1 MKIKTQKPM
10 TTLACFILSVCA
22 VGAFAAEQGEQ
33 AKSTEQQV
41 IGVSVPVLANPF
53 WQRYVGFV
61 NQVAQQLN
69 VKVNIVDCQNQEAK
83 QLEDIENLLASGVKG
98 LIVTPQTAQVGP
110 TIIEKARRANI
121 PIAIT
126 DRWPGI
132 DPTKYDWD
140 GFVGFIGPD
149 DEDTGYRIAKSLIDS
164 GKTVLVGICGVH
176 GASVAEGRFA
186 GLDKAVKE
194 STNTQLLGVQW
205 VGETSDLGIQ
215 TMENYL
221 SAYPGK
227 IQGVW
232 CYNDA
237 LATGAIKA
245 FRDRGKADQLL
256 NHQVEVAGMDLNPDA
271 VELIK
276 QGYYYTSF
284 GGHWLQG
291 GFGLVM
297 LYDYMHGKKPEPQ
310 YRVVRLK
317 LMQVTKDNVDKFTEQ
332 FIDHPPSIDV
342 TKLSRALNPSSSGQ
356 YFFEIALK

>member
-1 MKIKTQKPM
+1 MRKMGLVMAIVV
-10 TTLACFILSVCA
+10 AILC
-22 VGAFAAEQGEQ
+22 VGAVTATA
-33 AKSTEQQV
+33 QQPV

-61 NQVAQQLN
+61 NSVAQQLN

-83 QLEDIENLLASGVKG
+83 QLQDIENLIASGVNG

-110 TIIEKARRANI
+110 SIIQRARKANI

-149 DEDTGYRIAKSLIDS
+149 DQDTGYKIAKALMDLGMKS
-164 GKTVLVGICGVH
+164 LVGICGVH

-194 STNTQLLGVQW
+194 NASVKLLDVQW
-205 VGETSDLGIQ
+205 VGETSDLGMQ
-215 TMENYL
+215 TMENYR
-221 SAYPGK
+221 SAYGAK
-227 IQGVW
+227 VQGVW

-245 FRDRGKADQLL
+245 IRDAGKSDQLL
-256 NHQVEVAGMDLNPDA
+256 SRTIAVAGMDLNPDA
-271 VELIK
+271 VDLIK

-291 GFGLVM
+291 GFGLIM
-297 LYDYMHGKKPEPQ
+297 LYDYMNGKPPEPQ

-317 LMQVTKDNVDKFTEQ
+317 LMQVNKDNVGKFQAQ
-332 FIDHPPSIDV
+332 FIDNPPAIDAR
-342 TKLSRALNPSSSGQ
+342 KLSRALNPSASGR
-356 YFFEIALK
+356 YFFEIAIK